1 MDMEGALMVL
11 VNVCAVI
18 HIQGMIV
25 DRHKLVLMK
34 VVVNCPVASNV
45 MAMDIAKQILQYAS
59 VIKNMSGNNVKRKMK
74 NKANSQPDFVYLIL
88 NLKLKANVYLL
99 ENVIA
104 LML

>member
-59 VIKNMSGNNVKRKMK
+59 VIKDGKELRCSRKAGHRFRMICICFCEFDQDCFSRHQCNN
-74 NKANSQPDFVYLIL
+74 IL
-88 NLKLKANVYLL
+88 K
-99 ENVIA
+99 
-104 LML
+104 